1 MGRVNGLRRTLR
13 RWHRAVALTVGGLF
27 AFSGLSGAVL
37 VYHDALD
44 RGLNPD
50 LLATTCTTA
59 DQLPLRR
66 LVDAVIASGSPSDR
80 VARIDLPTAVGEP
93 LAVRL
98 TGPDTAAATV
108 VFVEPCTG
116 RIMGRR
122 GQDAGMLSLVYRAH
136 HTLLLG
142 NLGEGLLVGAAAL
155 LLVVIAS
162 GVVLWWPGFG
172 HLHRA
177 LRFRWR
183 HAVGVRVAD
192 LHRSVGAVAA
202 SLLVVSVLTGVG
214 MILQGSLN
222 GWFSDLGWVGPIPKA
237 SASQQVH
244 DRPDEPMSLD
254 AVATLAERLVPG
266 DVRRVYPPAA
276 GSAVYR
282 VIVRQPGDPR
292 WSSGSGR
299 VWIDGDR
306 HQPTGSLGLAELRPA
321 ERLLT
326 WLFPLHNGEAFG
338 VMGKTLVLVAG
349 LSLPILY
356 GTGLWLWWHRRAL
369 RRRSASGRDS
379 R

>member
-1 MGRVNGLRRTLR
+1 MVRVNRLRRALR

-59 DQLPLRR
+59 DRLPLQR
-66 LVDAVIASGSPSDR
+66 LVDAAIASGSPSDR

-93 LAVRL
+93 VEVRL

-116 RIMGRR
+116 RVMGRR
-122 GQDAGMLSLVYRAH
+122 GQGAGVLNWVYRAH

-142 NLGEGLLVGAAAL
+142 DVGEGLLVGAAVLL
-155 LLVVIAS
+155 LLVIVS
-162 GVVLWWPGFG
+162 GVVTWWPGLG
-172 HLHRA
+172 RLHQA
-177 LRFRWR
+177 VRFRWW
-183 HAVGVRVAD
+183 HAAGVRVTD
-192 LHRSVGAVAA
+192 LHRSVGALVAVI
-202 SLLVVSVLTGVG
+202 LVVSALTGVG
-214 MILQGSLN
+214 MILQGRLN
-222 GWFSDLGWVGPIPKA
+222 VWFSDLGWVRPISEV
-237 SASQQVH
+237 SASQQIH
-244 DRPDEPMSLD
+244 DRLRDPMSLD
-254 AVATLAERLVPG
+254 AVVTLAERLVAG
-266 DVRRVYPPAA
+266 DVRRVYLPAA

-282 VIVRQPGDPR
+282 VIVRQADDPR

-306 HQPTGSLGLAELRPA
+306 HRPTGSLGLADLRPA

-338 VMGKTLVLVAG
+338 ALGKLLVLIAG
-349 LSLPILY
+349 LSLPVLY
-356 GTGLWLWWHRRAL
+356 GTGLWLWWHRRGQ
-369 RRRSASGRDS
+369 RGRSASGCDS